1 MGGRIF
7 STTKKSIISNS
18 SFFHNI
24 FTYEGVGV
32 PGEPPNGFIERVTY
46 ETMDPEGRIF
56 IPRDPDTFEICLR
69 LMNGNMQ
76 LILAD

>member
-1 MGGRIF
+1 M
-7 STTKKSIISNS
+7 
-18 SFFHNI
+18 
-24 FTYEGVGV
+24 
-32 PGEPPNGFIERVTY
+32 PGEPPNGFTERVSY